1 MAKIYLLEPAN
12 GTQTLS
18 LQQNRWPMRNQQLS
32 AIIDLPITWD
42 NLTESSP
49 DRTVPRPVTFAWEV
63 DEIAVLNIQYDVLL
77 ATNPDFYHARCIAD
91 IATTEIKVY
100 HLELATT
107 YYWKVIAKCAGQP
120 IASSPIWTVTTSP
133 DTPRWIHV
141 PGMTNVR
148 DLGGWPLPEGGAIR
162 QGMIYRTSEMN
173 VHLHITDEGKRI
185 LLDDLG
191 IRCDL
196 DLREETV
203 ACPALDTSRVL
214 WVNIPISP
222 YQAICA
228 DIPYG
233 QTAYRRIFSFFA
245 HPEHYPL
252 VFHCWGGADRAGTV
266 AFLLGAL
273 LGMSLEQLIQD
284 YELTSLSVWGPRSKY
299 SAEFTG
305 LLACLRQ
312 FSVDPEDIN
321 AQVVGYL
328 TAIGVTE
335 HEIASIR
342 DLLIVRMEACVG

>member
-1 MAKIYLLEPAN
+1 MVKIYLMEPAN
-12 GTQTLS
+12 GTQTSS
-18 LQQNRWPMRNQQLS
+18 LQQNRWPMRNPAMS

-63 DEIAVLNIQYDVLL
+63 DEISIPDIHYDLFL
-77 ATNPDFYHARCIAD
+77 ATKPDFYQVRCISD

-100 HLELATT
+100 HLKLATT
-107 YYWKVIAKCAGQP
+107 YYWKVIAKCGEQP
-120 IASSPIWTVTTSP
+120 VASSPTWMVTTSP

-148 DLGGWPLPEGGAIR
+148 DLGGWPLPGGGAIR
-162 QGMIYRTSEMN
+162 QGMVYRTSEMN

-185 LLDDLG
+185 LLDDLE
-191 IRCDL
+191 ICCDL
-196 DLREETV
+196 DLREEAV
-203 ACPALDTSRVL
+203 ACPALDASRVR

-233 QTAYRRIFSFFA
+233 QTAYRRIFSFLA
-245 HPEHYPL
+245 NPEHYPL

-273 LGMSLEQLIQD
+273 LGMSLDQLIQD
-284 YELTSLSVWGPRSKY
+284 YELTSLSVWGPRSRF
-299 SAEFTG
+299 SLEFTD
-305 LLACLRQ
+305 LLACLRP
-312 FSVDPEDIN
+312 FSADAEDIT
-321 AQVVGYL
+321 AQVAGYL
-328 TAIGVTE
+328 TVLGVTE
-335 HEIASIR
+335 SEIAAIR
-342 DLLIVRMEACVG
+342 NLLIIPMEACVG